1 MEEVEGG
8 SHREQ
13 HVVVVSLVQDDE
25 NQIADLETDPPPK
38 QKILRLPPTANVDG
52 HVNNVD
58 NHATP
63 GAIRAQRK
71 ERSQTLTL
79 EWRFYQSAAKTQ
91 TTCSETSAVERRW
104 SACTGDTRIRF
115 VSPSHTWQK
124 LYFKSGIKYFEFL
137 SDQITCFV

>member
-25 NQIADLETDPPPK
+25 NQIAYLETEPPHNK
-38 QKILRLPPTANVDG
+38 RYSVPPTANVDG
-52 HVNNVD
+52 DANNVD

-63 GAIRAQRK
+63 GAIRAPRN
-71 ERSQTLTL
+71 ETLTL

-91 TTCSETSAVERRW
+91 TTCSETSAVERRRGQR
-104 SACTGDTRIRF
+104 AQVTRGLHL
-115 VSPSHTWQK
+115 PH
-124 LYFKSGIKYFEFL
+124 
-137 SDQITCFV
+137 